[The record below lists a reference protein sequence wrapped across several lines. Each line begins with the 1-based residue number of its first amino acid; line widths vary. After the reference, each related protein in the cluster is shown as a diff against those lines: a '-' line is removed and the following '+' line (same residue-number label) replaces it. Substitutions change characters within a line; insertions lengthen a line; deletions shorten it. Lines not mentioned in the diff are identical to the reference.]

1 MLSLNSSTPRESQYT
16 KSLRPSKPRRPSS
29 ANGQLA
35 QVISLLR
42 ERRTRGLSS
51 REAIELGI
59 LRLPNRICELRARG
73 WQISSKREAT
83 DCLRYFLV
91 SEPAIPTPSNYAQR
105 TRDLRDRALPLF
117 SQVQS

>member
-1 MLSLNSSTPRESQYT
+1 MNSTGGPQRQSGN
-16 KSLRPSKPRRPSS
+16 SLRPTKPRRPAS
-29 ANGQLA
+29 ADGQLA
-35 QVISLLR
+35 RVAGLLR

-83 DCLRYFLV
+83 DCLRYFLA
-91 SEPAIPTPSNYAQR
+91 SEPITPAPSSYAER
-105 TRDLRDRALPLF
+105 TREIECEALPLF
-117 SQVQS
+117 AGIEP

>member
-1 MLSLNSSTPRESQYT
+1 MDGNSTSGPQRQSGNSFRPT
-16 KSLRPSKPRRPSS
+16 KPHRPAS
-29 ANGQLA
+29 ADGQLA
-35 QVISLLR
+35 RVASLLR

-91 SEPAIPTPSNYAQR
+91 SEAATPAPSNYADR
-105 TRDLRDRALPLF
+105 TRQIEAEALPLF
-117 SQVQS
+117 AGVQS